1 MDRIWAPWRMTYLNS
16 FVQEQG
22 CIFCNAWN
30 ARDEDR
36 ERLVLAK
43 REHSLI
49 MLNRFPYTSA
59 HLMVAAARHSAEPDD
74 FSVEEML
81 DLMQGVR
88 QARTLLREVA
98 RPHGFNIGLNL
109 GAAAGAAM
117 PEHLHIHVVA
127 RWNGDTNFMPACADV
142 RVISEGLAEFYDRLR
157 AALGREK

>member
-16 FVQEQG
+16 FVQEEG

-36 ERLVLAK
+36 ERLVLAR

-59 HLMVAAARHSAEPDD
+59 HLMVVAARHTAELDD
-74 FSVEEML
+74 FSDGEML

-88 QARTLLREVA
+88 QARALLRKVA
-98 RPHGFNIGLNL
+98 RPHGFNIGVNL
-109 GAAAGAAM
+109 GEAAGAAM
-117 PEHLHIHVVA
+117 SEHLHIHVVP
-127 RWNGDTNFMPACADV
+127 RWNGDTNFMPVCTDV
-142 RVISEGLAEFYDRLR
+142 RVISEGLPEAYDRLR
-157 AALGREK
+157 AALGSE